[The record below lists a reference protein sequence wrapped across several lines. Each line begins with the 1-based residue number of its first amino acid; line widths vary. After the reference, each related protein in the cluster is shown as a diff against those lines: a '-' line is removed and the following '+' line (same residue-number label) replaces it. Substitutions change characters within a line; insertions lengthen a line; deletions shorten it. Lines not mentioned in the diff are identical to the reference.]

1 MNRQQRAIAAAV
13 LTPQVKSTTE
23 KERKSNSFHRLFP
36 LLLLTLYALAS
47 VVRLAFSSP
56 FPSSF
61 VQTSASSSSTFSAE
75 SRQESESLKT
85 HVPSETHR
93 LEAYEENPVAAAAPP
108 CSSFIDGT
116 AESRDE
122 AAAAFVCC
130 DRSHIRSDLCYAR
143 GDIRTDS
150 ASSSVLVYGM
160 KSSAERVRPYTRKWD
175 AAITRTIQE
184 ISIRPGNDSGG
195 SPRRCDV
202 RHEGVPALLF
212 SNGGYTGNLYHE
224 FSDGLIPLYVTAQ
237 RFRGEVVLVV
247 AEYRPWWMAR
257 YRPLLE
263 RLTNYQIVDFSRDR
277 RAHCFSEMIV
287 GLRIHGEL
295 IIDPWLMPNGN
306 GIRDFQA
313 LVHEGYDAVAQS
325 RPSLPAA
332 ESPPFL
338 RPLVQSTRREPPGR
352 CSRGRR
358 PRIAV
363 FVRKGCRALVNQR
376 ELVRACQRT
385 GFDVQIIEPKRD
397 TPLDVI
403 HRALVPADV
412 MLAVHGAAVTH
423 FLFMRPSSVLI
434 QVVPLGLEKPAEEF
448 YGEPARRLGMEYVA
462 YNITPEESTLL
473 KLYDRRSPVLVNTN
487 LITNRGWLEMKKIYL
502 DKQNVKLNLTRFGK
516 LLAKT
521 YSHVCGARGIE

>member
-1 MNRQQRAIAAAV
+1 MNRQQRPMAAAAAS
-13 LTPQVKSTTE
+13 LPPGKSTGE
-23 KERKSNSFHRLFP
+23 KDRKSNSFHRLFP
-36 LLLLTLYALAS
+36 LLLLTLYAIAS
-47 VVRLAFSSP
+47 VLRLALSSP
-56 FPSSF
+56 FPTSF
-61 VQTSASSSSTFSAE
+61 VQPSASSSTFSAE
-75 SRQESESLKT
+75 SRQEAESLKT
-85 HVPSETHR
+85 HIPSETHHVQ
-93 LEAYEENPVAAAAPP
+93 AEEDNPVAAPPP
-108 CSSFIDGT
+108 CSALIDGT
-116 AESRDE
+116 AASRNE

-150 ASSSVLVYGM
+150 ASSSVLVHGM
-160 KSSAERVRPYTRKWD
+160 KSAAEAIRPYTRKWD

-184 ISIRPGNDSGG
+184 ISIRPANG
-195 SPRRCDV
+195 SRRACDV
-202 RHEGVPALLF
+202 RHKGVPALLF

-247 AEYRPWWMAR
+247 AEYRPWWLAR

-263 RLTNYQIVDFSRDR
+263 RLTNYKLVDFSRDTR
-277 RAHCFSEMIV
+277 VHCFSEMIV

-295 IIDPWLMPNGN
+295 IIDPWLMPDGH

-313 LVHEGYDAVAQS
+313 LLLDGYNAVAQS
-325 RPSLPAA
+325 KPSLPAA

-338 RPLVQSTRREPPGR
+338 RSLVRSTRREQAGR
-352 CSRGRR
+352 CSRSRR

-363 FVRKGCRALVNQR
+363 FVRKSCRVLVNLR
-376 ELVRACQRT
+376 ELVRACRRT
-385 GFDVQIIEPKRD
+385 GFDVQIIEPKRG

-403 HRALVPADV
+403 HRALAPADA

-423 FLFMRPSSVLI
+423 FLFMRPSSALI

-448 YGEPARRLGMEYVA
+448 YGEPARRLGLEYMA
-462 YNITPEESTLL
+462 YKITPEESTLS
-473 KLYDRRSPVLVNTN
+473 KLYDRRSSVLVNTSV
-487 LITNRGWLEMKKIYL
+487 ITDRGWQEMKKIYL

-516 LLAKT
+516 VLAKA
-521 YSHVCGARGIE
+521 YSHVCAVARRIE